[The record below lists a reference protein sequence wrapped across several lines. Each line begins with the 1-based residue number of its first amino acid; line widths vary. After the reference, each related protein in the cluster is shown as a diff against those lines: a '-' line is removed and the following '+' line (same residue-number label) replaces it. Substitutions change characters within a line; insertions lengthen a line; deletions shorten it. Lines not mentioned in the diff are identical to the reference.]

1 MGKAGGNVIKGS
13 RSVFNRGQRPDLFRS
28 RPKNTSRPP
37 SLHVD
42 DYMALEAR
50 GQQPTGPTGYNKQS
64 VKAAQELF
72 AEKEAKSKGSI
83 VGFRDVTKQP
93 VYCDDNAPGA

>member
-1 MGKAGGNVIKGS
+1 
-13 RSVFNRGQRPDLFRS
+13 
-28 RPKNTSRPP
+28 
-37 SLHVD
+37 
-42 DYMALEAR
+42 MALEAR

-83 VGFRDVTKQP
+83 VGFRGV
-93 VYCDDNAPGA
+93 